1 VFGATYVRRQR
12 GTARIRT
19 AAAAARLLL
28 TAGPPAVQ
36 QSIVISLLLAGL
48 TVANPP

>member
-1 VFGATYVRRQR
+1 MPT
-12 GTARIRT
+12 TWHCPHSH

-48 TVANPP
+48 TVANPPQCPP